1 MTRTILHV
9 DLDAFYAAV
18 EVRENVALRGQPVVV
33 GADPRGGRGRG
44 VVCAASYEAR
54 RYGIHSAMPISVA
67 YRRCPSAVFLRPRM
81 TLYAEVSTRFMTILE
96 RYTDCVEPLSIDEAF
111 LDVTGSRSLFGDGET
126 IARRIKDNVRDEE
139 RVTASIGAAPTKF
152 VAKIASD
159 LRKPDGLV
167 LVPPDAVAEFLNP
180 LPVSRLWGAGPKTL
194 QVFHQLHLATIG
206 EVAAA
211 PLELLRRA
219 FGESAARHFHCLAR
233 GIDPREVES
242 ERRAKS
248 IGHET
253 TFAEDVHDRSVVED
267 TLLQLVEQVAH
278 RLRARARCGRTITV
292 KLRTADF
299 KTVTRRA
306 SLSQPA
312 DVTEAIWPL
321 AKDLLQNADRT
332 DQPIRLIGVSVS
344 DFDQAEQ
351 LGLFENG
358 AMQRQRRIARALDAL
373 TDRFGRHAVK
383 RGGTGRLPR

>member
-1 MTRTILHV
+1 MSRTILHV
-9 DLDAFYAAV
+9 DLDAFYASV
-18 EVRENVALRGQPVVV
+18 EVRENPALRGHPVVV

-67 YRRCPSAVFLRPRM
+67 YRRCPTAVFLRPRM
-81 TLYAEVSTRFMTILE
+81 TLYAEVSTRFMKILE
-96 RYTDCVEPLSIDEAF
+96 RYTDCIEPLSIDEAF
-111 LDVTGSRSLFGDGET
+111 LDVTGSRSLFGDGEA
-126 IARRIKDNVRDEE
+126 IAQRIKDEVCDEE
-139 RVTASIGAAPTKF
+139 RITASIGVAPTKF

-167 LVPPDAVAEFLNP
+167 LVAPDQVTEFLNP
-180 LPVSRLWGAGPKTL
+180 LPVGRLWGAGAKTIP
-194 QVFHQLHLATIG
+194 VFQQLGLETIG
-206 EVAAA
+206 EVAASPFEA
-211 PLELLRRA
+211 LRRA
-219 FGESAARHFHCLAR
+219 LGESAARHFHSLAR
-233 GIDPREVES
+233 GIDPREVEP

-253 TFAEDVHDRSVVED
+253 TFAEDVHDRSVVQD
-267 TLLQLVEQVAH
+267 TLLELVEQVAR
-278 RLRARARCGRTITV
+278 RLRARGRRGRTITV

-306 SLSQPA
+306 SLPQPV
-312 DVTEAIWPL
+312 DVAEAIRPL
-321 AKDLLQNADRT
+321 ATGLLRSADRT
-332 DQPIRLIGVSVS
+332 DLPIRLIGVSVS

-383 RGGTGRLPR
+383 RGGTGRLTR